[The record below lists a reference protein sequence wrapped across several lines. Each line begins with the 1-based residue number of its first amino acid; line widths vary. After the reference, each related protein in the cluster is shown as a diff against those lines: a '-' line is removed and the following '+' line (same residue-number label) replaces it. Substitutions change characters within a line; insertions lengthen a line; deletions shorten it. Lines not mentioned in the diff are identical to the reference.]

1 MIGGTPCSTKLL
13 SANLNGRGWPVV
25 PPSVKVKTNRHST
38 PDSLLLSPRLASVPF
53 GETSMKTKTN
63 HFARLLDLQ
72 AYCWRTGKKRWA
84 IALGQALR
92 EYRIDNP
99 DVRDW

>member
-1 MIGGTPCSTKLL
+1 
-13 SANLNGRGWPVV
+13 
-25 PPSVKVKTNRHST
+25 
-38 PDSLLLSPRLASVPF
+38 
-53 GETSMKTKTN
+53 MKTKT
-63 HFARLLDLQ
+63 HYFARLLDLQ

-84 IALGQALR
+84 MALGQALR